1 MYQEEF
7 MLKAIDLAKRARS
20 ENEVPIGAVIVKDN
34 KIIGSGY
41 NKRENSKNALSHAEI
56 IAINEACENISNFR
70 LENADIYVT
79 LEPCAMC
86 AGAIVN
92 ARLKNL
98 YFGAFDKRFGAV
110 GSKLNVLDSGLNYK
124 VNFSGGYFEEQIV
137 KMMRGFFVKI
147 REKNKKSYQ
156 D

>member
-70 LENADIYVT
+70 LANADIYVT

-137 KMMRGFFVKI
+137 KMMRDFFVKI

>member
-1 MYQEEF
+1 MYKEEF
-7 MLKAIDLAKRARS
+7 MLKAIDLAKKASS

-34 KIIGSGY
+34 KIIGAGY
-41 NKRENSKNALSHAEI
+41 NKRESSKNALSHAEI
-56 IAINEACENISNFR
+56 IAINEACENVLNFR

-86 AGAIVN
+86 AGAILN

-124 VNFSGGYFEEQIV
+124 VNFSGGYFEEQII
-137 KMMRGFFVKI
+137 KMMQDFFVKI

>member
-98 YFGAFDKRFGAV
+98 YFGAFDNRFGAV

-137 KMMRGFFVKI
+137 KMMRDFFVKI

>member
-137 KMMRGFFVKI
+137 KMMRDFFVKI
-147 REKNKKSYQ
+147 REKK
-156 D
+156 

>member
-1 MYQEEF
+1 MYKEEF
-7 MLKAIDLAKRARS
+7 MLKAIDLAKKAMS

-34 KIIGSGY
+34 KIIGAGY
-41 NKRENSKNALSHAEI
+41 NKRESSKNALSHAEI
-56 IAINEACENISNFR
+56 IAINEACENVSNFR

-86 AGAIVN
+86 AGAILN

-124 VNFSGGYFEEQIV
+124 VNFSGGYFEEQII
-137 KMMRGFFVKI
+137 KMMQDFFVKI

>member
-98 YFGAFDKRFGAV
+98 YLGAFDKRFGAV

-137 KMMRGFFVKI
+137 KMMRDFFVKI

>member
-41 NKRENSKNALSHAEI
+41 NKREKSKNALSHAEI

-137 KMMRGFFVKI
+137 KMMRDFFVKI

>member
-7 MLKAIDLAKRARS
+7 MLKAIDLAKRAKS

-79 LEPCAMC
+79 IEPCAMC

-110 GSKLNVLDSGLNYK
+110 GSKLNVLDSGLNYN

-137 KMMRGFFVKI
+137 KMMQDFFVKI

>member
-1 MYQEEF
+1 MYQEKF
-7 MLKAIDLAKRARS
+7 MLKAIDLAKRAKS

-34 KIIGSGY
+34 KIIGAGY

-124 VNFSGGYFEEQIV
+124 VNFSGGYFEDQIV
-137 KMMRGFFVKI
+137 KMMRDFFFKI

>member
-124 VNFSGGYFEEQIV
+124 VNFSGGYFEEQIL
-137 KMMRGFFVKI
+137 KMMRDFFVKI

>member
-110 GSKLNVLDSGLNYK
+110 GSKLNILDSGLNYK

-137 KMMRGFFVKI
+137 KMMRDFFVKI

>member
-137 KMMRGFFVKI
+137 KMMRDFFVKI

>member
-98 YFGAFDKRFGAV
+98 YFGAFDNRFGAV
-110 GSKLNVLDSGLNYK
+110 GSKLNILDSGLNYK

-137 KMMRGFFVKI
+137 KMMRDFFVKI

>member
-1 MYQEEF
+1 MYQEKF
-7 MLKAIDLAKRARS
+7 MLKAIDLAKRAKS

-34 KIIGSGY
+34 KIIGAGY

-110 GSKLNVLDSGLNYK
+110 GSKLNILDSGLNYK

-137 KMMRGFFVKI
+137 KMMQDFFVKI

>member
-1 MYQEEF
+1 MYKEEF
-7 MLKAIDLAKRARS
+7 MLKAIDLAKKASS

-34 KIIGSGY
+34 KIIGTGY
-41 NKRENSKNALSHAEI
+41 NKRESSKNALSHAEI
-56 IAINEACENISNFR
+56 IAINEACENVSNFR

-86 AGAIVN
+86 AGAILN

-124 VNFSGGYFEEQIV
+124 VNFSGGYFEEQII
-137 KMMRGFFVKI
+137 KMMQDFFVKI

>member
-34 KIIGSGY
+34 KIIGAGY

-137 KMMRGFFVKI
+137 KMMQDFFVKI

>member
-98 YFGAFDKRFGAV
+98 YFGAFDNRFGAV

-124 VNFSGGYFEEQIV
+124 VNFAGGYFEEQIV
-137 KMMRGFFVKI
+137 KMMRDFFVKI

>member
-79 LEPCAMC
+79 IEPCAMC

-137 KMMRGFFVKI
+137 KMMRDFFVKI

>member
-7 MLKAIDLAKRARS
+7 MLKAIDLAKRAKA

-110 GSKLNVLDSGLNYK
+110 GSKLNVLNSGLNYK

-137 KMMRGFFVKI
+137 KMMQDFFVKI

>member
-7 MLKAIDLAKRARS
+7 MLKAIDLAKRAKS

-56 IAINEACENISNFR
+56 IAINEACEKISNFR

-137 KMMRGFFVKI
+137 KMMRDFFVKI

>member
-98 YFGAFDKRFGAV
+98 YFGAFDNRFGAV

-137 KMMRGFFVKI
+137 KIMRDFFVKI

>member
-7 MLKAIDLAKRARS
+7 MRKAIDLAKRAKS

-34 KIIGSGY
+34 KIIGKGY
-41 NKRENSKNALSHAEI
+41 NKRESSKNALSHAEI

-86 AGAIVN
+86 AGAIIN

-137 KMMRGFFVKI
+137 KMMQDFFVKI

>member
-86 AGAIVN
+86 AGARVN

-137 KMMRGFFVKI
+137 KMMRDFFVKI

>member
-1 MYQEEF
+1 MYKEEF
-7 MLKAIDLAKRARS
+7 MLKAIDLAKKASS

-34 KIIGSGY
+34 KIIGAGY
-41 NKRENSKNALSHAEI
+41 NKRESSKNALSHAEI
-56 IAINEACENISNFR
+56 IAINEACENVSNFR

-86 AGAIVN
+86 AGAILN

-124 VNFSGGYFEEQIV
+124 VNFSGGYFEEQII
-137 KMMRGFFVKI
+137 KMMQDFFVKI